1 MTTRNLFKACL
12 FTLLSIAAVPL
23 IFGVLSGHW
32 NELGFYGLV
41 AFFISA
47 VAIIPLLFWGI
58 PWHLYLMTQ
67 QHYAMRGYLLVS
79 VAASVMTQLVVL
91 QLWPEGFRL
100 DTEGL
105 LFGAVIALI
114 AAIVF
119 WYHAVYRVLLAP
131 DASLPDQCLVQR
143 LHRGYVGKTLRWLVR
158 QRLLQLLQEL
168 ALYNDKGCYWSGHD
182 DRTIVL
188 RRAEIT
194 QLIQHQ
200 LWLLPA
206 SIAVDTLQD
215 AIASGNLSEDSS
227 GRYCQIAKASNFIAS
242 R

>member
-23 IFGVLSGHW
+23 IFGVLSGQW

-47 VAIIPLLFWGI
+47 VAIIPLLFWGV

-67 QHYAMRGYLLVS
+67 KHYAMRGYILVA
-79 VAASVMTQLVVL
+79 VAASVMTQLIVL
-91 QLWPEGFRL
+91 QLWPVGFRL
-100 DTEGL
+100 NTEGL
-105 LFGAVIALI
+105 SSGAVIALI
-114 AAIVF
+114 AATVF
-119 WYHAVYRVLLAP
+119 WYHAVYRRLLAP
-131 DASLPDQCLVQR
+131 NSSLPDQYLVQR
-143 LHRGYVGKTLRWLVR
+143 LHRGYVGKSLHWLAR
-158 QRLLQLLQEL
+158 RRLLQLLQEL
-168 ALYNDKGCYWSGHD
+168 ALYNDKGRYWSGHD
-182 DRTIVL
+182 DCKVAL
-188 RRAEIT
+188 RRDEIT

-206 SIAVDTLQD
+206 SVAVDTLQD

-227 GRYCQIAKASNFIAS
+227 GRYCQIAKASNFITS